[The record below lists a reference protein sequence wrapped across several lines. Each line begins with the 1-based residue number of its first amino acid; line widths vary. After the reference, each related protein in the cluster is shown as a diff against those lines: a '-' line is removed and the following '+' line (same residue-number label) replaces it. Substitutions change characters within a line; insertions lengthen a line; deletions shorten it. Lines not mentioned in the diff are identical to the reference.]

1 MNNLSATAFAG
12 KAMNSIDRLIQ
23 LANLRGSL
31 DLRCQFRGDWA
42 LDHEP
47 LPEGTAQYHVVLS
60 GSCKAEMPDGQ
71 VLDLS
76 AGEIL
81 LLPAGAAHLLRS
93 QGARVAPQEPEV
105 REEGGLLPVHR
116 LGAGA
121 GELDMLCGSF
131 HYQRGSLLMGALPAF
146 LKVSCQ
152 DNGLG
157 DAVASLVGLLR
168 AEADG
173 NQAGARFLVDAL
185 SSALFTLILRVYLQ
199 HHAPG
204 SGTLAL
210 LGDKRLSR
218 AWQAMLDDPAHE
230 WTIEALAERA
240 AMSRATFTRLFAQ
253 LAGTSPWALL
263 TQVRMEL
270 AYRLLSTSQLSLTD
284 IAAQVGYQSQAAFT
298 KKFKETYGDAPGRLR
313 RAVN

>member
-1 MNNLSATAFAG
+1 MDNLSATAFTW
-12 KAMNSIDRLIQ
+12 KNMNSIDRLIQ
-23 LANLRGSL
+23 LAGLRGSL
-31 DLRCQFRGDWA
+31 DLRCRFLGDWA

-47 LPEGTAQYHVVLS
+47 LPDGTAQYHVVLS
-60 GSCKAEMPDGQ
+60 GSCQAELPDGQ
-71 VLDLS
+71 VLDLK
-76 AGEIL
+76 AGEVL

-93 QGARVAPQEPEV
+93 KGNRVAAQEPDV
-105 REEGGLLPVHR
+105 RLEGLLPVHR
-116 LGAGA
+116 LGAGED
-121 GELDMLCGSF
+121 ELDMLCGSF
-131 HYQRGSLLMGALPAF
+131 HYQRGSLLIGALPAV

-157 DAVASLVGLLR
+157 DAVAALVGLLR

-185 SSALFTLILRVYLQ
+185 SSALFTLILRVHLQ
-199 HHAPG
+199 THAPG

-240 AMSRATFTRLFAQ
+240 SMSRATFTRQFTQ
-253 LAGTSPWALL
+253 LAGQSPWALL

-270 AYRLLSTSQLSLTD
+270 AYRLLSSSQLSLTD
-284 IAAQVGYQSQAAFT
+284 IAAQVGYQSQASFT

-313 RAVN
+313 RSVN

>member
-1 MNNLSATAFAG
+1 
-12 KAMNSIDRLIQ
+12 MNSIDHLIQ
-23 LANLRGSL
+23 LAGLRGSL
-31 DLRCQFRGDWA
+31 DLRCRFLGDWA

-60 GSCKAEMPDGQ
+60 GSCRAEMPDGQ
-71 VLDLS
+71 ALDLE
-76 AGEIL
+76 AGDVL
-81 LLPAGAAHLLRS
+81 VLPDGAAHLLRS
-93 QGARVAPQEPEV
+93 QGARVAAQSPEV
-105 REEGGLLPVHR
+105 HEAGLLPVHR
-116 LGAGA
+116 LGTGE

-131 HYQRGSLLMGALPAF
+131 HYQRGSLLIGSLPSV

-157 DAVASLVGLLR
+157 DAVAALVGLLR

-199 HHAPG
+199 EHTPS

-210 LGDKRLSR
+210 LADRRLSR

-240 AMSRATFTRLFAQ
+240 NMSRATFTRLFTQ
-253 LAGTSPWALL
+253 VAGRSPWALL
-263 TQVRMEL
+263 TTVRMEL
-270 AYRLLSTSQLSLTD
+270 AYRLLSTSQLRLCD
-284 IAAQVGYQSQAAFT
+284 IAAQVGYQSQASFT
-298 KKFKETYGDAPGRLR
+298 KKFRDTYGEAPGRLR